1 MSGYRLRQ
9 VPICKFLQSAL
20 RTSKISNGIL
30 PYCENSSEGGYYWRW
45 WCALA
50 ICASV
55 LRNANIS
62 TSRKPIIRTI
72 FVEHT
77 CQRILQRRS
86 AFCLI
91 MTNLKIKSKTWN
103 YQRKEWFIKGNL
115 KFTGTFFV
123 NAHCRRNGDGKGSA
137 VQLVPGVNRISR
149 HFDPSPG

>member
-1 MSGYRLRQ
+1 MLKCLGPKLLGAEMSRGRNSLMPKCLVIALDRYLFG
-9 VPICKFLQSAL
+9 KFLQSAL

-115 KFTGTFFV
+115 KFTGTF
-123 NAHCRRNGDGKGSA
+123 C
-137 VQLVPGVNRISR
+137 
-149 HFDPSPG
+149 